1 MSISQSTF
9 NRVILR
15 LALVAL
21 LFLHFTFNS
30 EKSYAQSITY
40 NKGFDISS
48 ASFNSS
54 VFSLLAQ
61 ESDPEAILF
70 NDDGTILYVLGR
82 GGVDISEYS
91 LSTAYDI
98 ETASFTQV
106 ALNVSGQDATPQDI
120 LFNND
125 GTVLYLLGS
134 TGDDVTEYSLS
145 TAYDISSASFVQ
157 IALSVAAEELAPQDF
172 MFNNTGNRLY
182 ILGSTTGEIH
192 EYFLSSAYDI
202 STATFLQT
210 ALDIS
215 GQESEVRAML
225 FDDSGDLLYVMGN
238 NGDDIN
244 EYSLSSSF
252 DISTATFTE
261 VVLSFTAQENS
272 PKDILYNNDG
282 SRLYLVGTNGDDIN
296 QYDLAGFF
304 TEDDTNDGNIS
315 GSAFITINGD
325 AFDGITDEDF
335 IGSGKASISNV
346 PAGLSEEL
354 TWLSATELRLTF
366 TGQAT
371 ANNDANDVSSLEFTF
386 VNAAVTS
393 GNIAGVANSV
403 GALSGIGIDFNDNFF
418 QQLYH

>member
-1 MSISQSTF
+1 MSISQSIF

-134 TGDDVTEYSLS
+134 TGDDVTE
-145 TAYDISSASFVQ
+145 
-157 IALSVAAEELAPQDF
+157 
-172 MFNNTGNRLY
+172 
-182 ILGSTTGEIH
+182 
-192 EYFLSSAYDI
+192 
-202 STATFLQT
+202 
-210 ALDIS
+210 
-215 GQESEVRAML
+215 
-225 FDDSGDLLYVMGN
+225 
-238 NGDDIN
+238 
-244 EYSLSSSF
+244 
-252 DISTATFTE
+252 
-261 VVLSFTAQENS
+261 
-272 PKDILYNNDG
+272 
-282 SRLYLVGTNGDDIN
+282 
-296 QYDLAGFF
+296 
-304 TEDDTNDGNIS
+304 
-315 GSAFITINGD
+315 
-325 AFDGITDEDF
+325 
-335 IGSGKASISNV
+335 
-346 PAGLSEEL
+346 
-354 TWLSATELRLTF
+354 
-366 TGQAT
+366 
-371 ANNDANDVSSLEFTF
+371 
-386 VNAAVTS
+386 
-393 GNIAGVANSV
+393 
-403 GALSGIGIDFNDNFF
+403 
-418 QQLYH
+418 